1 MWDMCVR
8 LPNGCNHTRY
18 VNIIKN
24 RQYGGYFFPITK
36 TRYLQN
42 TKISILYNFEH
53 NIGVDMPAKTVNDIV
68 ALCKRRGFIFTG
80 SEIYG
85 GLGGAYDYGP
95 YGVELMKNIRNAWW
109 NAMIYSRDDIEGL
122 DAALISNRLMWKY
135 SGHEAGFSDPLVECK
150 KCGARMRQDKMQ
162 DQSKCDN
169 CGSTDITEP
178 RAYQL
183 MMGLSIGATADGA
196 VNAYL
201 RPETATTTYTNF
213 KNVLDAKPHKLPFGI
228 AQIGKA
234 FRNEISPRGFVFRM
248 REFEQAEMQYFVNPA
263 DDEQYHEMWM
273 RERMAWWINVLGIP
287 ADKLRFMPHEKLA
300 HYAKAA
306 VDIEYEFPDG
316 FDEVEGIHNRQD
328 FDLGSHTKGQKDFQI
343 HANVLENKDSTTKL
357 SYSDPQSGANF
368 IPYVI
373 ETAMGVNRA
382 MLAVMIEAYNE
393 EDLGDGKSRTVLKLK
408 PQLSP
413 VKAAVIPLARNVPE
427 LLEISNGIVADLRK
441 LGIGRIELENSG
453 NIGKNYRRH
462 DEIGTPVCITVDHQ
476 TMEDNTVTLRH
487 RDTMEQERIAISDV
501 KQRIIEIVNG

>member
-1 MWDMCVR
+1 
-8 LPNGCNHTRY
+8 
-18 VNIIKN
+18 
-24 RQYGGYFFPITK
+24 
-36 TRYLQN
+36 
-42 TKISILYNFEH
+42 
-53 NIGVDMPAKTVNDIV
+53 MPAKTVNDIV

-85 GLGGAYDYGP
+85 GLGGTYDYGP

-109 NAMIYSRDDIEGL
+109 NTMIYSRDDIEGL
-122 DAALISNRLMWKY
+122 DAALITNRLLWKY

-150 KCGARMRQDKMQ
+150 KCGARMRQDKMK
-162 DQSKCDN
+162 DLSKCDN
-169 CGSTDITEP
+169 CGSTEITEP

-183 MMGLSIGATADGA
+183 MMGLSIGATSDGA
-196 VNAYL
+196 INAYL

-213 KNVLDAKPHKLPFGI
+213 KNVLDARPHKLPFGI

-263 DDEQYHEMWM
+263 DDEKVHEMWM
-273 RERMAWWINVLGIP
+273 QERLAWWINVLGIP
-287 ADKLRFMPHEKLA
+287 AEKLRFMPHEKLA

-328 FDLGSHTKGQKDFQI
+328 FDLGSHTKGQKEFEI

-357 SYSDPQSGANF
+357 SYSDPQSGENF

-382 MLAVMIEAYNE
+382 MLAVMLEAYNE
-393 EDLGDGKSRTVLKLK
+393 EDLGDGKTRTVLKLK
-408 PQLSP
+408 PALSP

-427 LLEISNGIVADLRK
+427 LLNISNDIVGKLRK

-476 TMEDNTVTLRH
+476 TMEDNTVTLRY
-487 RDTMEQERIAISDV
+487 RDTMEQVRVAIDDV
-501 KQRIIEIVNG
+501 VTRVLEIITK

>member
-1 MWDMCVR
+1 
-8 LPNGCNHTRY
+8 
-18 VNIIKN
+18 
-24 RQYGGYFFPITK
+24 
-36 TRYLQN
+36 
-42 TKISILYNFEH
+42 
-53 NIGVDMPAKTVNDIV
+53 MPAKTINDIV

-85 GLGGAYDYGP
+85 GLGGTYDYGP
-95 YGVELMKNIRNAWW
+95 YGVELMKNIRNSWW
-109 NAMIYSRDDIEGL
+109 NTMVYSRDDIEGL
-122 DAALISNRLMWKY
+122 DAAQITNRLLWKY

-150 KCGARMRQDKMQ
+150 KCGARMRLDKMK
-162 DQSKCDN
+162 DPKKCDA
-169 CGSTDITEP
+169 CGSADLMEP

-183 MMGLSIGATADGA
+183 MMGLSIGATADGE

-213 KNVLDAKPHKLPFGI
+213 KNVLDSTPHKLPFGI
-228 AQIGKA
+228 VQIGKS

-248 REFEQAEMQYFVNPA
+248 REFEQAELQYFVKPGE
-263 DDEQYHEMWM
+263 DEKYFKEWKKN
-273 RERMAWWINVLGIP
+273 RMAWWVNELGIP
-287 ADKLRFMPHEKLA
+287 ADKLRFTPHEKLA

-316 FDEVEGIHNRQD
+316 FDEVEGVHNRQD
-328 FDLGSHTKGQKDFQI
+328 FDLGSHTKSQKEFKIDATVI
-343 HANVLENKDSTTKL
+343 ENKDSTTKL
-357 SYSDPQSGANF
+357 SYSDPQTGENF
-368 IPYVI
+368 IPYVV

-382 MLAVMIEAYNE
+382 MLIVMLNAYTE

-408 PQLSP
+408 PGLSP

-427 LLEISNGIVADLRK
+427 LLETADKIVSELRK

-476 TMEDNTVTLRH
+476 TLEDNMVTLRH
-487 RDTMEQERIAISDV
+487 RDSMQQERCAIKDIS
-501 KQRIIEIVNG
+501 KKLLEIINK

>member
-1 MWDMCVR
+1 
-8 LPNGCNHTRY
+8 
-18 VNIIKN
+18 
-24 RQYGGYFFPITK
+24 
-36 TRYLQN
+36 
-42 TKISILYNFEH
+42 
-53 NIGVDMPAKTVNDIV
+53 MPAKTISDIV

-95 YGVELMKNIRNAWW
+95 YGVELMRNIRDAWW
-109 NAMIYSRDDIEGL
+109 NAMVYSRNDVEGL
-122 DAALISNRLMWKY
+122 DAAQISNRLMWKY

-150 KCGARMRQDKMQ
+150 KCGARMRQDKMA
-162 DQSKCDN
+162 DPTKCDN

-183 MMGLSIGATADGA
+183 MMGLSIGAMADGA
-196 VNAYL
+196 INAYL
-201 RPETATTTYTNF
+201 RPETATTTYVNF
-213 KNVLDAKPHKLPFGI
+213 KNVLDARPHKLPFGI

-248 REFEQAEMQYFVNPA
+248 REFEQAEMQYFVRPDN
-263 DDEQYHEMWM
+263 DEQYFEMWKNA
-273 RERMAWWINVLGIP
+273 RMAWWTNVLGIP
-287 ADKLRFMPHEKLA
+287 ASRLRFTPHDKLA

-316 FDEVEGIHNRQD
+316 FDEVEGVHNRQD
-328 FDLGSHTKGQKDFQI
+328 FDLGSHTKAQNEFKI
-343 HANVLENKDSTTKL
+343 NANVMENKDSTVKL
-357 SYSDPQSGANF
+357 SYSDPQTGENF

-382 MLAVMIEAYNE
+382 MLAVMHNAYTE
-393 EDLGDGKSRTVLKLK
+393 EDLGDGKSRLVLKLRPK
-408 PQLSP
+408 LAP

-427 LLEISNGIVADLRK
+427 LLDIATNIENDLRR
-441 LGIGRIELENSG
+441 LAIGRIELENSG

-476 TMEDNTVTLRH
+476 TMEDGTVTLRL
-487 RDTMEQERIAISDV
+487 RDTMEQRRVNVADV
-501 KQRIIEIVNG
+501 PAAVLEIING

>member
-1 MWDMCVR
+1 
-8 LPNGCNHTRY
+8 
-18 VNIIKN
+18 
-24 RQYGGYFFPITK
+24 
-36 TRYLQN
+36 
-42 TKISILYNFEH
+42 
-53 NIGVDMPAKTVNDIV
+53 MPAKTVNDIV

-85 GLGGAYDYGP
+85 GLGGAYDFGP

-109 NAMIYSRDDIEGL
+109 NTMIYARDDIEGL
-122 DAALISNRLMWKY
+122 DAALISNRLLWKY
-135 SGHEAGFSDPLVECK
+135 SGHEGGFSDPLVECN
-150 KCGARMRQDKMQ
+150 KCGARMRQDKMK
-162 DQSKCDN
+162 DPTKCDN
-169 CGSTDITEP
+169 CGSADITEP

-183 MMGLSIGATADGA
+183 MMGLSIGAMADGA
-196 VNAYL
+196 INAYL

-213 KNVLDAKPHKLPFGI
+213 KNVLDSKPHKLPFGI

-248 REFEQAEMQYFVNPA
+248 REFEQAEMQYFVRP
-263 DDEQYHEMWM
+263 DEDEKYFEIW
-273 RERMAWWINVLGIP
+273 RAARMAWWVDVLGIP
-287 ADKLRFMPHEKLA
+287 AEKLRFTPHDKLA

-306 VDIEYEFPDG
+306 CDIEYEFPDG

-328 FDLGSHTKGQKDFQI
+328 FDLGSHTKAQNEFKI
-343 HANVLENKDSTTKL
+343 NANVMENKDSTVKL
-357 SYSDPQSGANF
+357 SYSDPQTGENF

-382 MLAVMIEAYNE
+382 MLAILHNAYTD
-393 EDLGDGKSRTVLKLK
+393 EDLGDGKSRLVLKLK

-427 LLEISNGIVADLRK
+427 LLTISNDIVARLRA

-476 TMEDNTVTLRH
+476 TMEDGTVTLRH
-487 RDTMEQERIAISDV
+487 RDTMEQVRIPASDV
-501 KQRIIEIVNG
+501 PARILEIINA

>member
-1 MWDMCVR
+1 
-8 LPNGCNHTRY
+8 
-18 VNIIKN
+18 
-24 RQYGGYFFPITK
+24 
-36 TRYLQN
+36 
-42 TKISILYNFEH
+42 
-53 NIGVDMPAKTVNDIV
+53 MPAKTVNDIV

-122 DAALISNRLMWKY
+122 DAALISNRLLWKY

-150 KCGARMRQDKMQ
+150 KCGARMRQDKMR
-162 DQSKCDN
+162 DPSKCDN
-169 CGSTDITEP
+169 CGSTEITEP

-196 VNAYL
+196 INAYL

-248 REFEQAEMQYFVNPA
+248 REFEQAEMQYFVNPS
-263 DDEQYHEMWM
+263 DDEKFHKMWM
-273 RERMAWWINVLGIP
+273 ETRMAWWVNALGIP
-287 ADKLRFMPHEKLA
+287 AEKLRFLPHEKLA

-306 VDIEYEFPDG
+306 VDIEYAFPDG

-328 FDLGSHTKGQKDFQI
+328 FDLGSHTKAQSEFKI
-343 HANVLENKDSTTKL
+343 NANVLENRDSTTKL
-357 SYSDPQSGANF
+357 SYSDPQTGENF

-373 ETAMGVNRA
+373 ETAMGANRA

-393 EDLGDGKSRTVLKLK
+393 EDLGDGKSRVVLKLK
-408 PQLSP
+408 PKLSP
-413 VKAAVIPLARNVPE
+413 VKAAVIPVARNVPE
-427 LLEISNGIVADLRK
+427 LLNISNNIVGDLRK

-476 TMEDNTVTLRH
+476 TLEDKTVTLRY
-487 RDTMEQERIAISDV
+487 RDTMAQERVAIADV
-501 KQRIIEIVNG
+501 PKRILEIVNE

>member
-1 MWDMCVR
+1 
-8 LPNGCNHTRY
+8 
-18 VNIIKN
+18 
-24 RQYGGYFFPITK
+24 
-36 TRYLQN
+36 
-42 TKISILYNFEH
+42 
-53 NIGVDMPAKTVNDIV
+53 MPANNVNDVI

-109 NAMIYSRDDIEGL
+109 NTMVYSRDDIEGL
-122 DAALISNRLMWKY
+122 DAALISNRLLWKY

-150 KCGARMRQDKMQ
+150 KCGARMRQDKMK
-162 DQSKCDN
+162 DASKCDT
-169 CGSTDITEP
+169 CGSSDLAAP

-183 MMGLSIGATADGA
+183 MMGLSIGATTDGA
-196 VNAYL
+196 INAYL

-213 KNVLDAKPHKLPFGI
+213 KNVLDATPHKLPFGI
-228 AQIGKA
+228 VQIGKA

-248 REFEQAEMQYFVNPA
+248 REFEQAEMQYFVRPEN
-263 DDEQYHEMWM
+263 DEQYFEEWKKM
-273 RERMAWWINVLGIP
+273 RMAWWIEQLGIP
-287 ADKLRFMPHEKLA
+287 ADKLRFAPHEKLA

-316 FDEVEGIHNRQD
+316 FDEVEGVHNRQD
-328 FDLGSHTKGQKDFQI
+328 FDLGSHTKSQNEFKI
-343 HANVLENKDSTTKL
+343 NANVLENKDSITKL
-357 SYSDPQSGANF
+357 SYSDPQTGENF

-382 MLAVMIEAYNE
+382 MFAVMLNAYTE
-393 EDLGDGKSRTVLKLK
+393 EDLGEGKSRTVLKLK
-408 PQLSP
+408 PSLAP

-427 LLEISNGIVADLRK
+427 LLTISNAIVSDLRK

-462 DEIGTPVCITVDHQ
+462 DEIGTPICITVDHQ
-476 TMEDNTVTLRH
+476 TLEDKMVTVRY
-487 RDTMEQERIAISDV
+487 RDTMSQERISISDISL
-501 KQRIIEIVNG
+501 KLMEIITK

>member
-1 MWDMCVR
+1 
-8 LPNGCNHTRY
+8 
-18 VNIIKN
+18 
-24 RQYGGYFFPITK
+24 
-36 TRYLQN
+36 
-42 TKISILYNFEH
+42 
-53 NIGVDMPAKTVNDIV
+53 MPAKTVNDIV

-85 GLGGAYDYGP
+85 GMGGTYDYGP
-95 YGVELMKNIRNAWW
+95 YGVELMRNIRNAWW
-109 NAMIYSRDDIEGL
+109 NAMIYSRNDIEGL

-150 KCGARMRQDKMQ
+150 KCGTRMRQDKMK

-169 CGSTDITEP
+169 CGSTEITAP

-196 VNAYL
+196 INAYL
-201 RPETATTTYTNF
+201 RPETATTTYVNF

-248 REFEQAEMQYFVNPA
+248 REFEQAELQYFVNPS
-263 DDEQYHEMWM
+263 DDEHYHQHWM
-273 RERMAWWINVLGIP
+273 QERMNWWVNVLGIP
-287 ADKLRFMPHEKLA
+287 AEKLRFMPHEKLA

-328 FDLGSHTKGQKDFQI
+328 FDLGSHTKGQSELNI
-343 HANVLENKDSTTKL
+343 NASVLENKDSTTKL
-357 SYSDPQSGANF
+357 AYSDPQSGKTF

-382 MLAVMIEAYNE
+382 MLAVMLQAYEE
-393 EDLGDGKSRTVLKLK
+393 EDLGDGKTRTVLKLK
-408 PQLSP
+408 PWLSP

-427 LLEISNGIVADLRK
+427 LLDMANDIESSLRK
-441 LGIGRIELENSG
+441 LGLGRIELENSG

-476 TMEDNTVTLRH
+476 TLEDGTVTLRY
-487 RDTMEQERIAISDV
+487 RDTMEQVRIPVTEVPARVRAIVSC
-501 KQRIIEIVNG
+501 E

>member
-1 MWDMCVR
+1 
-8 LPNGCNHTRY
+8 
-18 VNIIKN
+18 
-24 RQYGGYFFPITK
+24 
-36 TRYLQN
+36 
-42 TKISILYNFEH
+42 
-53 NIGVDMPAKTVNDIV
+53 MPAKTVNDII

-95 YGVELMKNIRNAWW
+95 YGVELMKNIRNSWW

-122 DAALISNRLMWKY
+122 DAALITNRLMWKY
-135 SGHEAGFSDPLVECK
+135 SGHEGNFSDPLVECK
-150 KCGARMRQDKMQ
+150 KCGTRMRQDKMR
-162 DQSKCDN
+162 DQTKCDN
-169 CGSTDITEP
+169 CGSTDLSEP

-183 MMGLSIGATADGA
+183 MMGLSIGATADGEI
-196 VNAYL
+196 NAYL
-201 RPETATTTYTNF
+201 RPETATTTYVNF
-213 KNVLDAKPHKLPFGI
+213 KNVLDSKPHKLPFGI

-248 REFEQAEMQYFVNPA
+248 REFEQAEMQYFVNPV
-263 DDEQYHEMWM
+263 DDEKYFNMWKDM
-273 RERMAWWINVLGIP
+273 RMSWWVDVLGIDS
-287 ADKLRFMPHEKLA
+287 AKLRFMPHEKLA

-328 FDLGSHTKGQKDFQI
+328 FDLGSHTKSQKEYKI
-343 HANVLENKDSTTKL
+343 NANVLENKDSTVKL
-357 SYSDPQSGANF
+357 SYSDPQAGENF

-382 MLAVMIEAYNE
+382 MFAVMLDAYTDE
-393 EDLGDGKSRTVLKLK
+393 ILPDGKTRTVLKLK
-408 PQLSP
+408 PWLSP

-427 LLEISNGIVADLRK
+427 LMNISNDLVKSLRK

-462 DEIGTPVCITVDHQ
+462 DEIGTPLCITVDHQ
-476 TMEDNTVTLRH
+476 TIEDNTVTVRN
-487 RDTMEQERIAISDV
+487 RDTMEQERVLLSDV
-501 KQRIIEIVNG
+501 VSYVLNIINK

>member
-1 MWDMCVR
+1 MA
-8 LPNGCNHTRY
+8 
-18 VNIIKN
+18 
-24 RQYGGYFFPITK
+24 
-36 TRYLQN
+36 
-42 TKISILYNFEH
+42 
-53 NIGVDMPAKTVNDIV
+53 AKTVNDIV

-85 GLGGAYDYGP
+85 GLGGTYDYGP

-122 DAALISNRLMWKY
+122 DAALITNRLLWKY

-150 KCGARMRQDKMQ
+150 KCGARMRQDKMK
-162 DQSKCDN
+162 DLTKCDN
-169 CGSTDITEP
+169 CGSTEITEP

-196 VNAYL
+196 INAYL

-213 KNVLDAKPHKLPFGI
+213 KNVLDARPHKLPFGI

-263 DDEQYHEMWM
+263 DDEKFHKMWM
-273 RERMAWWINVLGIP
+273 DERLAWWINVLGIP
-287 ADKLRFMPHEKLA
+287 AEKLRFTPHEKLA

-306 VDIEYEFPDG
+306 YDIEYEFPDG

-328 FDLGSHTKGQKDFQI
+328 FDLGSHTKGQKEFEI

-357 SYSDPQSGANF
+357 SYSDAQSGENF

-382 MLAVMIEAYNE
+382 MLAVMLEAYNE
-393 EDLGDGKSRTVLKLK
+393 EDLGDGKTRTVLKLK
-408 PQLSP
+408 PALSP

-427 LLEISNGIVADLRK
+427 LLNISNDIVARLRK

-476 TMEDNTVTLRH
+476 TMEDNTVTLRY
-487 RDTMEQERIAISDV
+487 RDTMEQVRVAIDDV
-501 KQRIIEIVNG
+501 VPRVLEIINE

>member
-1 MWDMCVR
+1 
-8 LPNGCNHTRY
+8 
-18 VNIIKN
+18 
-24 RQYGGYFFPITK
+24 
-36 TRYLQN
+36 
-42 TKISILYNFEH
+42 
-53 NIGVDMPAKTVNDIV
+53 MPAKSVNDIV

-95 YGVELMKNIRNAWW
+95 YGVEMMKNIRNAWW
-109 NAMIYSRDDIEGL
+109 NAMVYSRNDIEGL

-135 SGHEAGFSDPLVECK
+135 SGHESSFSDPLVECK
-150 KCGARMRQDKMQ
+150 KCGARMRQDKMR
-162 DQSKCDN
+162 DQTKCDN

-196 VNAYL
+196 INAYL
-201 RPETATTTYTNF
+201 RPETATTTYVNF
-213 KNVLDAKPHKLPFGI
+213 KNVLDACPHKLPFGI
-228 AQIGKA
+228 CQIGKA

-248 REFEQAEMQYFVNPA
+248 REFEQAEMQYFVNPQ
-263 DDEQYHEMWM
+263 DDEKYFEMWKKT
-273 RERMAWWINVLGIP
+273 RLDWWTNVLGIP
-287 ADKLRFMPHEKLA
+287 ADKLRFKPHDKLA

-328 FDLGSHTKGQKDFQI
+328 FDLGSHTKSQSDFKI
-343 HANVLENKDSTTKL
+343 NANVLKNSDSTTKL
-357 SYSDPQSGANF
+357 SYSDAQTGENF

-382 MLAVMIEAYNE
+382 MLAVMLSAYTDE
-393 EDLGDGKSRTVLKLK
+393 QLPDGKSRIVLKLK
-408 PQLSP
+408 PALAP

-427 LLEISNGIVADLRK
+427 LLTTAENIENDLRK

-476 TMEDNTVTLRH
+476 TLEDGTITMRH
-487 RDTMEQERIAISDV
+487 RDTMAQERVAIADV
-501 KQRIIEIVNG
+501 PRRVLEIING

>member
-1 MWDMCVR
+1 
-8 LPNGCNHTRY
+8 
-18 VNIIKN
+18 
-24 RQYGGYFFPITK
+24 
-36 TRYLQN
+36 
-42 TKISILYNFEH
+42 
-53 NIGVDMPAKTVNDIV
+53 MPAKTVNDIV

-85 GLGGAYDYGP
+85 GLGGTYDYGP

-122 DAALISNRLMWKY
+122 DSALITNRLLWKY

-150 KCGARMRQDKMQ
+150 KCGARMRQDKMK
-162 DQSKCDN
+162 DTSKCDN

-196 VNAYL
+196 INAYL

-263 DDEQYHEMWM
+263 DDEKYHEMWM
-273 RERMAWWINVLGIP
+273 QERLAWWINVLGIP
-287 ADKLRFMPHEKLA
+287 AEKLRFAPHEKLA

-328 FDLGSHTKGQKDFQI
+328 FDLGSHTKGQGDLNIQ
-343 HANVLENKDSTTKL
+343 ANVLENRDSTTKL
-357 SYSDPQSGANF
+357 AYSDPQSGQTF
-368 IPYVI
+368 VPYVI

-382 MLAVMIEAYNE
+382 MLATMLEAYEE
-393 EDLGDGKSRTVLKLK
+393 EDLGDGKTRTVLKLR
-408 PQLSP
+408 PWLSP

-427 LLEISNGIVADLRK
+427 LLDISNDLVARLRK
-441 LGIGRIELENSG
+441 MALGRIELENSG

-476 TMEDNTVTLRH
+476 TIEDGTVTLRH
-487 RDTMEQERIAISDV
+487 RDTMAQERIAVADV
-501 KQRIIEIVNG
+501 PARVLEIING

>member
-1 MWDMCVR
+1 
-8 LPNGCNHTRY
+8 
-18 VNIIKN
+18 
-24 RQYGGYFFPITK
+24 
-36 TRYLQN
+36 
-42 TKISILYNFEH
+42 
-53 NIGVDMPAKTVNDIV
+53 MPAKTVNDIV

-122 DAALISNRLMWKY
+122 DAALITNRLMWKY

-150 KCGARMRQDKMQ
+150 KCGARMRQDKMK
-162 DQSKCDN
+162 DITKCDN
-169 CGSTDITEP
+169 CGSTEITEP

-196 VNAYL
+196 INAYL

-263 DDEQYHEMWM
+263 DDEKFHKMWM
-273 RERMAWWINVLGIP
+273 EERLAWWINVLGIP
-287 ADKLRFMPHEKLA
+287 AEKLRFAPHEKLA

-306 VDIEYEFPDG
+306 VDIEYQFPDG

-328 FDLGSHTKGQKDFQI
+328 FDLGSHTKGQKELNI
-343 HANVLENKDSTTKL
+343 NANVLENKDSTTKL
-357 SYSDPQSGANF
+357 AFSDPQSGKTF
-368 IPYVI
+368 VPYVI
-373 ETAMGVNRA
+373 ETAMGINRA
-382 MLAVMIEAYNE
+382 MLAVMLEAYEE
-393 EDLGDGKSRTVLKLK
+393 EDLGDGKTRTVLKLR
-408 PQLSP
+408 PALAP

-427 LLEISNGIVADLRK
+427 LLNISDNIVRDLRK
-441 LGIGRIELENSG
+441 MGIGRIELENSG

-462 DEIGTPVCITVDHQ
+462 DEIGTPVCITVDHR
-476 TMEDNTVTLRH
+476 TLEDNTVTLRH
-487 RDTMEQERIAISDV
+487 RDTMAQERIPVTQIKD
-501 KQRIIEIVNG
+501 KLLEIVR

>member
-1 MWDMCVR
+1 
-8 LPNGCNHTRY
+8 
-18 VNIIKN
+18 
-24 RQYGGYFFPITK
+24 
-36 TRYLQN
+36 
-42 TKISILYNFEH
+42 
-53 NIGVDMPAKTVNDIV
+53 MPAKTVNDIV

-109 NAMIYSRDDIEGL
+109 NNMIYSRDDIEGL
-122 DAALISNRLMWKY
+122 DAALITNRLLWKY

-150 KCGARMRQDKMQ
+150 KCGARMRQDKMK

-169 CGSTDITEP
+169 CGSTVISEP

-196 VNAYL
+196 INAYL
-201 RPETATTTYTNF
+201 RPETATTTYTNV

-263 DDEQYHEMWM
+263 DDEKFHEMWM
-273 RERMAWWINVLGIP
+273 QERMAWWINTLGIP
-287 ADKLRFMPHEKLA
+287 AEKLRFAPHEKLA

-328 FDLGSHTKGQKDFQI
+328 FDLGSHTKAQSDFQI
-343 HANVLENKDSTTKL
+343 NANVLENRDSTTKL
-357 SYSDPQSGANF
+357 SYSDPQNGTNF

-382 MLAVMIEAYNE
+382 MLAVMIEAYEE
-393 EDLGDGKSRTVLKLK
+393 EDLGDGKTRTVLKLK
-408 PQLSP
+408 PSLSP

-427 LLEISNGIVADLRK
+427 LLDISNDIVAKLRK
-441 LGIGRIELENSG
+441 MGIGRIELENSG

-462 DEIGTPVCITVDHQ
+462 DEIGTPVCVTVDHQ
-476 TMEDNTVTLRH
+476 STEDGTVTLRY
-487 RDTMEQERIAISDV
+487 RDTMEQVRISIEDVPAKISE
-501 KQRIIEIVNG
+501 IINA

>member
-1 MWDMCVR
+1 
-8 LPNGCNHTRY
+8 
-18 VNIIKN
+18 
-24 RQYGGYFFPITK
+24 
-36 TRYLQN
+36 
-42 TKISILYNFEH
+42 
-53 NIGVDMPAKTVNDIV
+53 MPAKTVNDIV

-85 GLGGAYDYGP
+85 GLPGAYDYGP
-95 YGVELMKNIRNAWW
+95 YGVELMRNIRNAWW
-109 NAMIYSRDDIEGL
+109 NAMIYSRNDIEGL

-135 SGHEAGFSDPLVECK
+135 SGHEASFSDPLVECK
-150 KCGARMRQDKMQ
+150 KCGARMRQDKMK
-162 DQSKCDN
+162 DSTKCDN
-169 CGSTDITEP
+169 CGSTEITEP

-183 MMGLSIGATADGA
+183 MMGLSIGAMADGA
-196 VNAYL
+196 INAYL
-201 RPETATTTYTNF
+201 RPETATTTYVNF

-248 REFEQAEMQYFVNPA
+248 REFEQAEMQYFVNPS
-263 DDEQYHEMWM
+263 DDEKYFEMWK
-273 RERMAWWINVLGIP
+273 ETRMAWWVNALGIP
-287 ADKLRFMPHEKLA
+287 GDKLRFLPHEKLA

-306 VDIEYEFPDG
+306 VDIEYAFPDG

-328 FDLGSHTKGQKDFQI
+328 FDLGSHTKDQVEFKI
-343 HANVLENKDSTTKL
+343 NAKVLPNKDSTTKL
-357 SYSDPQSGANF
+357 SYSDAQTGENF

-382 MLAVMIEAYNE
+382 MLAVMLEAYTE
-393 EDLGDGKSRTVLKLK
+393 ETLPDGKSRVVLKLK
-408 PQLSP
+408 PWLSP

-427 LLEISNGIVADLRK
+427 LLETANKIENDLRK

-476 TMEDNTVTLRH
+476 TIEDGTVTLRY
-487 RDTMEQERIAISDV
+487 RDTMDQVRVPLTDVPTKVMEIV
-501 KQRIIEIVNG
+501 KQ

>member
-1 MWDMCVR
+1 
-8 LPNGCNHTRY
+8 
-18 VNIIKN
+18 
-24 RQYGGYFFPITK
+24 
-36 TRYLQN
+36 
-42 TKISILYNFEH
+42 
-53 NIGVDMPAKTVNDIV
+53 MPAKTVNDIV

-95 YGVELMKNIRNAWW
+95 YGVELMRNIRNAWW
-109 NAMIYSRDDIEGL
+109 NAMVYSRNDIEGL

-135 SGHEAGFSDPLVECK
+135 SGHEASFSDPLVECK
-150 KCGARMRQDKMQ
+150 KCGARMRQDKMR
-162 DQSKCDN
+162 DQTKCDN
-169 CGSTDITEP
+169 CGSTDLTPP

-196 VNAYL
+196 INAYL
-201 RPETATTTYTNF
+201 RPETATTTYVNF
-213 KNVLDAKPHKLPFGI
+213 KNVLDARPHKLPFGI

-263 DDEQYHEMWM
+263 DDEKYFEMWKKI
-273 RERMAWWINVLGIP
+273 RMDWWINTLGIP
-287 ADKLRFMPHEKLA
+287 AEKLRFTPHEKLA

-306 VDIEYEFPDG
+306 GDIEYEFPDG

-328 FDLGSHTKGQKDFQI
+328 FDLGSHTKSQGEFKIQA
-343 HANVLENKDSTTKL
+343 HVLENKDSTTKL
-357 SYSDPQSGANF
+357 AYSDAQTGDSF
-368 IPYVI
+368 IPFVI

-382 MLAVMIEAYNE
+382 MLAVMLDAYTE
-393 EDLGDGKSRTVLKLK
+393 EDLPDGKSRVVLKLK
-408 PQLSP
+408 PALAP

-427 LLEISNGIVADLRK
+427 LLTIANNIENDLRK
-441 LGIGRIELENSG
+441 LNIGRIELENSG

-476 TMEDNTVTLRH
+476 TMEDNTVTLRY
-487 RDTMEQERIAISDV
+487 RDSMAQERVAISDV
-501 KQRIIEIVNG
+501 PQRVMEIITKNEK